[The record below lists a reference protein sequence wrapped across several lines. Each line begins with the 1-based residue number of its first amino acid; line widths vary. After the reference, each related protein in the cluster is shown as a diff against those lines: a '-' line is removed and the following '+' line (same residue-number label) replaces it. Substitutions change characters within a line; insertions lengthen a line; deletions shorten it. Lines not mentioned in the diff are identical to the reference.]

1 MKTCNGRIKDL
12 LIYLGLIIIVS
23 AFVVVG
29 VKKNMVKIS
38 SPTDI
43 SKTTVGETEV
53 ATDSQKR
60 APEKDVAPPQITE
73 PTSSENK
80 KGIKAFVKETKN
92 VEKSVS
98 KKVEESKVTA
108 TQRPTGQ
115 STEKSFDYPK
125 LREKYGT
132 FSCRRLG
139 INDLELFYGDD
150 DYCLHFGVGTS
161 AKTTLPGFGA
171 RTLISAHNQTFFA
184 PMSDISEGDIFELD
198 LNWGYYRYRVYKIKI
213 MTPSEFDV
221 GLIREPSDEIIVYT
235 CYGGAGTNYR
245 IFMFCEMLE
254 GPRMY

>member
-1 MKTCNGRIKDL
+1 M
-12 LIYLGLIIIVS
+12 S
-23 AFVVVG
+23 
-29 VKKNMVKIS
+29 KK
-38 SPTDI
+38 
-43 SKTTVGETEV
+43 
-53 ATDSQKR
+53 
-60 APEKDVAPPQITE
+60 
-73 PTSSENK
+73 
-80 KGIKAFVKETKN
+80 KN
-92 VEKSVS
+92 VEKSAEKFVS
-98 KKVEESKVTA
+98 KKVEESKVAA

-115 STEKSFDYPK
+115 STEKSFDNPK

-139 INDLELFYGDD
+139 INDLELLYGDD

-161 AKTTLPGFGA
+161 AKTALPGFGA

-184 PMSDISEGDIFELD
+184 PMSDVSEGDIFELD
-198 LNWGYYRYRVYKIKI
+198 LNWGYYRYRVYKIKV

-235 CYGGAGTNYR
+235 CYGGVGTDYR